1 MASELHVDAIKH
13 SGGTSAMTI
22 DSSGRVFTPVRPAF
36 FAYATSSPYISSA
49 ATDQKLGLT
58 EDYDKTNNFA
68 NSEFTCPVSGLYFFN
83 VSVNF
88 YGSGV
93 STRYVRARLYKN
105 GSTTQI
111 ECHSHMSDET
121 GNSDYAHTSFG
132 CTLDLSAN
140 DVMAV
145 YVTSSSTSIQVA
157 GFNKTTHFS
166 GHLIG

>member
-1 MASELHVDAIKH
+1 MSNLLVQNIKH
-13 SGGTSAMTI
+13 TNNTTAI
-22 DSSGRVFTPVRPAF
+22 NVDSSGRVFTPVRPAF

-49 ATDQKLGLT
+49 ATDQKLALAVI
-58 EDYDKTNNFA
+58 DLDKTNNFA
-68 NSEFTCPVSGLYFFN
+68 DSEFTCPVSGLYHFN
-83 VSVNF
+83 ISVNF
-88 YGSGV
+88 YASSI

-111 ECHSHMSDET
+111 ECHSHMSNES
-121 GNSDYAHTSFG
+121 GNADYAHTTFS

-145 YVTSSSTSIQVA
+145 YVTSSSTSVQVA